1 MATVKTFETSPQV
14 QSSEGG
20 PLSLVSICL
29 DSDSHGLLRQFVES
43 VPGLHLQAQLDDYTL
58 EGQDSI
64 LQRIG
69 DSAPDICV
77 IDFDRD
83 RRGATLAAERI
94 HAGLAGTAIF
104 AVSSNVQPDLIIQ
117 AMRCG
122 CGEYII
128 KPVDRDHLLNAVARV
143 RGQKRERREQYN
155 AQNNGQI
162 MAFMGAKGG
171 SGVTTLATHLGAL
184 LAKSYSRKTLL
195 VDLHPDGGDA
205 ALYLGQTNHRYHFFE
220 LLENTHRLDGEFLQ
234 SFLIHHSSG
243 LDLLPAPEASE
254 PVKHVSPDVLGQ
266 TFDFLRLRYEFILVD
281 LPPGCGGTNF
291 EMIRHSD
298 QIYLVTVAE
307 VPAVRNAARY
317 LDYLSREEHLEERIR
332 VVLNRHLKRGPITDD
347 QIEKAIHKGI
357 FWKVPNQYSEIVA
370 AIIAGD
376 PTAMLDKSEITRNLM
391 RWAGIIDGKPDTAG
405 EKKGGILKLWGL

>member
-1 MATVKTFETSPQV
+1 MATVKTFETSPHEP
-14 QSSEGG
+14 SSEGG

-64 LQRIG
+64 LQRMG

-155 AQNNGQI
+155 APNNAQV

-332 VVLNRHLKRGPITDD
+332 VVLNRHLKRAPITDD